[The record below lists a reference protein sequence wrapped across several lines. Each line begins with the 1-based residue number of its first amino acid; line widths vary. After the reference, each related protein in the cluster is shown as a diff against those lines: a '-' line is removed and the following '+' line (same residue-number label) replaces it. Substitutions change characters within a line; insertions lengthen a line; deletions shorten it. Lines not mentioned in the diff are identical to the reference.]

1 MRKKQNDQLKISI
14 LLFLLLVIGIGYAY
28 LTSNLSI
35 SGAAQV
41 TGNTWDIHFANIQ
54 IKSGSISASSIPTID
69 SNKTSIAYSVYLAKP
84 GDYFEFTADI
94 VNAGTIPGIVSL
106 SSLTGLDPQYLN
118 VIDYSITYDYG
129 LPVNVNDILN
139 DGATK
144 TIKIR
149 TYYKEDI
156 TKESLPST
164 NIDLNLV
171 YNIQYVQADTPED
184 TASDIIQNLSTN
196 NSSCFNKYI
205 GEVTDQVGQT
215 KTATNVYFNNCS
227 DKRNI
232 IFGGFCWQMIRTTE
246 TGGIKMIYNGEPVD
260 GKCQS
265 NREYQK
271 GIVGTTGD
279 EKYLANSVLYGRNF
293 TYDKTNNTFTLVDT
307 FTSTW
312 SDSTYENII
321 GTYTCYNNSN
331 TCTTLYSING
341 YKSNTTGY
349 AAEYTIGNT
358 NYYEIGKSPLNAQY
372 GSPSKVGYMF
382 NKTYTFML
390 KYLTSDPIKYG
401 NSFTYD
407 TNTNTYTL
415 SGTTETIND
424 WSTGY
429 NTINNTHYTCWNA
442 SGSCNTISYIYYTTD
457 EFATYFDMSNGIG
470 ISDAITE
477 MLHADNVN
485 HFNSSIKGI
494 IDTWYAK
501 YLSSYTN
508 KLEDIVYCNDRTIL
522 DIGAMNPNGGN
533 TYNYSW
539 LNFKN
544 FIQSPSLVCTNIT
557 DQFAMTNNKA
567 KLTYP
572 VALITLEELENFT
585 SDSLKATGTWYRTLT
600 PDYYAGMAAFNYAI
614 DYDGS
619 VNYTPASES
628 GGVRPVVSLGSNSSI
643 VSGTGSEADP
653 WIAG

>member
-1 MRKKQNDQLKISI
+1 
-14 LLFLLLVIGIGYAY
+14 
-28 LTSNLSI
+28 
-35 SGAAQV
+35 
-41 TGNTWDIHFANIQ
+41 
-54 IKSGSISASSIPTID
+54 
-69 SNKTSIAYSVYLAKP
+69 
-84 GDYFEFTADI
+84 
-94 VNAGTIPGIVSL
+94 
-106 SSLTGLDPQYLN
+106 
-118 VIDYSITYDYG
+118 
-129 LPVNVNDILN
+129 
-139 DGATK
+139 
-144 TIKIR
+144 
-149 TYYKEDI
+149 
-156 TKESLPST
+156 
-164 NIDLNLV
+164 
-171 YNIQYVQADTPED
+171 
-184 TASDIIQNLSTN
+184 
-196 NSSCFNKYI
+196 
-205 GEVTDQVGQT
+205 
-215 KTATNVYFNNCS
+215 
-227 DKRNI
+227 
-232 IFGGFCWQMIRTTE
+232 
-246 TGGIKMIYNGEPVD
+246 
-260 GKCQS
+260 
-265 NREYQK
+265 
-271 GIVGTTGD
+271 
-279 EKYLANSVLYGRNF
+279 
-293 TYDKTNNTFTLVDT
+293 
-307 FTSTW
+307 
-312 SDSTYENII
+312 
-321 GTYTCYNNSN
+321 
-331 TCTTLYSING
+331 
-341 YKSNTTGY
+341 
-349 AAEYTIGNT
+349 
-358 NYYEIGKSPLNAQY
+358 
-372 GSPSKVGYMF
+372 MF

-485 HFNSSIKGI
+485 HYNSSIKGI

-544 FIQSPSLVCTNIT
+544 FIQSTSLVCTNIT
-557 DQFAMTNNKA
+557 DQFAVTNNKA

-572 VALITLEELENFT
+572 VALITLEELGNIA

-619 VNYTPASES
+619 VDYTPASES
-628 GGVRPVVSLGSNSSI
+628 GGVRPVISLGSNSSI
-643 VSGTGSEADP
+643 VSGTGSESDP